1 MRCVCVYMGCVC
13 LYVVC
18 VCVCERCVGGFS
30 EDVDFLSVSIPLPLL
45 CNFVTRV
52 CGPAPHLFVRRC
64 VCANVCVRVC
74 LCCSFPPPLVC
85 NFVTRVCGTAPHM
98 FVRPCVCA
106 NVCVRVCVCACVCAR
121 I

>member
-52 CGPAPHLFVRRC
+52 CG
-64 VCANVCVRVC
+64 
-74 LCCSFPPPLVC
+74 
-85 NFVTRVCGTAPHM
+85 TAPHM

-106 NVCVRVCVCACVCAR
+106 TVCACVCVRGCLCECVCACVCVCAR
-121 I
+121 IWLCVCECVCLRRSTYKDRAKSPCMMN